1 MISSKAVSLLKGN
14 YIMELLQLRYFY
26 ESAKTENFA
35 KTAEK
40 YMVPT
45 TSVSA
50 SVRRL
55 EKELDVKLFDRL
67 SNRIILNAQGR
78 KLFLSLKNIF
88 GELDQT
94 VTELSIK
101 EKDTRR
107 IKIYARQEIG
117 QINTIVRNFLLSHP
131 NVLFEIRDD
140 FTIKR
145 PEDFDIMIDCDP
157 YTPDGFETFL
167 YFPMRKCLK
176 VSSDSPLAH
185 QKLQLNQ
192 LKNQPFITMGEKD
205 FAHQFLVEKC
215 RQAGFVPNFTIIC
228 NDTKSMEIF
237 LQAGIVIGYGGL
249 RSFENAGVS
258 NLDVVDLNIQYN
270 IYAHFKKSANYGNV
284 EIFLNHLREEYEKQ
298 LKYVKTPIVNPLQIK

>member
-1 MISSKAVSLLKGN
+1 
-14 YIMELLQLRYFY
+14 MELLQLRYFY
-26 ESAKTENFA
+26 ESARTENFA

-40 YMVPT
+40 YRVPT

-94 VTELSIK
+94 VAELSVK

-107 IKIYARQEIG
+107 IKIYARQEAV
-117 QINTIVRNFLLSHP
+117 QINTTTRNFILKYP
-131 NVLFEIRDD
+131 DVLFEIRDD
-140 FTIKR
+140 FSIKQ

-157 YTPDGFETFL
+157 YTPDGFGTFL
-167 YFPMRKCLK
+167 FYPVRKCLK
-176 VSSDSPLAH
+176 VSSDSPLVN
-185 QKLQLNQ
+185 QKLQLSQ
-192 LKNQPFITMGEKD
+192 LSNQPFITMGEDD
-205 FAHQFLVEKC
+205 FAHRFFAEKC
-215 RQAGFVPNFTIIC
+215 RQAGFTPNFTIVC
-228 NDTKSMEIF
+228 NDTKSIENYIRS
-237 LQAGIVIGYGGL
+237 GIAIGYGGL
-249 RSFENAGVS
+249 KTFENAGVS
-258 NLDVVDLNIQYN
+258 NLEVIDLDIHYN

-284 EIFLNHLREEYEKQ
+284 EIFLNYLREVYEKQ
-298 LKYVKTPIVNPLQIK
+298 LKYLKTPIVKSLQIK

>member
-1 MISSKAVSLLKGN
+1 
-14 YIMELLQLRYFY
+14 MELLQLRYFY

-55 EKELDVKLFDRL
+55 EKELDVKLFDRI
-67 SNRIILNAQGR
+67 SNRIILNAKGR
-78 KLFLSLKNIF
+78 KLFLSLRNIF

-94 VTELSIK
+94 VAELSIK
-101 EKDTRR
+101 EKDMRR
-107 IKIYARQEIG
+107 IKIYARQESG
-117 QINTIVRNFLLSHP
+117 QINIIVRNFLLSHP
-131 NVLFEIRDD
+131 DVLFEIRND
-140 FTIKR
+140 FSINR

-167 YFPMRKCLK
+167 CYPMRKCLK

-215 RQAGFVPNFTIIC
+215 RQAGFTPNFTIVC
-228 NDTKSMEIF
+228 NDAKSMEYY
-237 LQAGIVIGYGGL
+237 LQAGMAIGCGGL
-249 RSFENAGVS
+249 RAFENVGIS
-258 NLDVVDLNIQYN
+258 NLEVVDLNIQYN

-284 EIFLNHLREEYEKQ
+284 EKFINHLREEYEKQ
-298 LKYVKTPIVNPLQIK
+298 LKYVKTPIVNSLQIK